1 MSLHRRP
8 LDPRSIA
15 FGVIWTAVVLLGV
28 KFLLAPWLQLNTRET
43 NEQILLQAHSTLLNN
58 SLEPRTSS
66 DLIRSAAEGMLASLQ
81 DPYASFVG
89 PEEMRRFEE
98 DSSGTL
104 VGIGVMLTARG
115 VVLYPQPGGLAE
127 AAELRPGDR
136 FLQIDGAEV
145 SAWTMNQLT
154 AVLRGEIGTE
164 VNLLMEHADGTQF
177 EAVIMRS
184 TVPTLTVGDTRLLD
198 AQAGIG
204 HVHIRSFAGTTA
216 VEFERAMRRL
226 NGTTPDGLQALVL
239 DLRWN
244 IGGQL
249 NSAIA
254 IASFFLDGDLVC
266 SLEGRNRPSEKRFAS
281 RGRAVYKDLPIVL
294 LVNEWSA
301 SGSEVLA
308 AALRERGMAVLVGQ
322 RTYGKGIYQQV
333 YDFDKGNFVLKF
345 TAGYYTTPAGRILEG
360 HLNPSLVGGLDADI
374 HVQPIAENKAAIR
387 TWLRRNPPPSRFR
400 EQVYELFPSYRDA
413 QPPTDI
419 ALETALHLLQR
430 SLP

>member
-1 MSLHRRP
+1 
-8 LDPRSIA
+8 
-15 FGVIWTAVVLLGV
+15 VVLLGV

-43 NEQILLQAHSTLLNN
+43 NEQILMQAHTTILDN
-58 SLEPRTSS
+58 SLEPHTSS
-66 DLIRSAAEGMLASLQ
+66 DLMRGAAEGMLVSLQ

-127 AAELRPGDR
+127 AAQLRPGDR
-136 FLQIDGAEV
+136 FLQVDSVEV
-145 SAWTMNQLT
+145 SDWNMNQLT
-154 AVLRGEIGTE
+154 EVLRGEIGTE

-177 EAVIMRS
+177 EAMIKRGN
-184 TVPTLTVGDTRLLD
+184 VPTLTVGDTRMLD
-198 AQAGIG
+198 SEAGIG
-204 HVHIRSFAGTTA
+204 HVHVRSFAGTTA
-216 VEFERAMRRL
+216 DEFERAMWRL
-226 NGTTPDGLQALVL
+226 SGTTPGGLKGLVL

-254 IASFFLDGDLVC
+254 IASFFLDGELVC
-266 SLEGRNRPSEKRFAS
+266 SLEGRNRPAEKRFAA
-281 RGRAVYKDLPIVL
+281 RGRAVYKDLPVVL

-333 YDFDKGNFVLKF
+333 YDFEQGDFVLKF

-360 HLNPSLVGGLDADI
+360 HLDPDLVGGLEADI
-374 HVQPIAENKAAIR
+374 HVQPVAENSAAIR

-400 EQVYELFPSYRDA
+400 DEVHELFPAYRDA

-419 ALETALHLLQR
+419 ALETALNLLQR